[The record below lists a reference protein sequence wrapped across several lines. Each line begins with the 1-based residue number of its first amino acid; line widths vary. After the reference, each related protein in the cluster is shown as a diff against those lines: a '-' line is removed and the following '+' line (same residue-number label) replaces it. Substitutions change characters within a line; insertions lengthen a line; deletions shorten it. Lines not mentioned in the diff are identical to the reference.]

1 MKPFAKEKNA
11 DLIEH
16 CLMIDIYISDDFLND
31 FHLITVEKKQN
42 LKISESY

>member
-1 MKPFAKEKNA
+1 MKPIAKEKNA

-16 CLMIDIYISDDFLND
+16 CLMIDVYMMGFFND
-31 FHLITVEKKQN
+31 FNLITVEKKQN